1 MTRAGFKSRALGKEK
16 KLALIEARK
25 KAAESRKSRD
35 DKRWKRV
42 LAKMSDEKRKKY
54 HGVGNTARNSRVR
67 GATRAS
73 LRKRSGRKPDAVSM
87 EATIHLS
94 KLLKKKTFAKR
105 APLAIKRIKTFAGK
119 LMKTKDNRIDA
130 SLNTFIWH
138 KGVKGVPGRVRV
150 LIQRKTSTEEGNK
163 HKHFYTVIS
172 NVPVASYKGLTT
184 KVIEE

>member
-1 MTRAGFKSRALGKEK
+1 MTRAGFKSKVLGKEK
-16 KLALIEARK
+16 KQALLESRR
-25 KAAESRKSRD
+25 KAAESRKNRD

-42 LAKMSDEKRKKY
+42 LAKMDEAKLKKY

-67 GATRAS
+67 GVTRAS
-73 LRKRSGRKPDAVSM
+73 LYKRTGRKPDAVTM

-105 APLAIKRIKTFAGK
+105 APLAIKRIKTFVGR

-138 KGVKGVPGRVRV
+138 KGVKGVPGRAR
-150 LIQRKTSTEEGNK
+150 LMIQRKSELKEGSK
-163 HKHFYTVIS
+163 RKHFFTIIS
-172 NVPVASYKGLTT
+172 HVPVASFKNLTT
-184 KVIEE
+184 KVVEQ